1 MTCFR
6 PCHWRLVRQC
16 PAAKCTGSK
25 LPVAQMGVCSV
36 REKSVPPQSPLTP
49 IRSSVTACI
58 NRSVDGSHKTP
69 LRIIRFVL
77 ALAVTDRDF
86 VREGRRL
93 RGLPEVEDYVPAE
106 LSNPTKPLK
115 LLMHRSEAIK
125 FIQTQIEKGNA
136 LREQKIR
143 SATGLERAR
152 EQKLEWTQSTTVVL
166 SKMFESDW
174 VIEEYNAWKGKI
186 LPEFADLDRFIE
198 HFYDEMDQRIG
209 KLQAIIKKVETEPD
223 IVRRKDLSHANA
235 QSHSASH
242 AVTQGPSLAATPR
255 NQQSVTLTAL
265 DQPVPAPTPSMTSGV
280 VTPRTEPS
288 PPHVPR
294 TPTHAQPVSLSS
306 MHHVSSQQ
314 TTSRVGV
321 LIIHE
326 RDEDVER
333 ALSQFVRR
341 LGFELMLIN
350 ESTEGIKA
358 SIERLGQQTQIG
370 FAMLLASA
378 EDIAGAQSLDQPLSP
393 AARRAA
399 FDMGYCCGKL
409 GPDRVCVLHISSAGL
424 FHDENGVNYIPI
436 DAAEGWQI
444 QLAKQLKRSGLD
456 VDLNKVLAG

>member
-1 MTCFR
+1 
-6 PCHWRLVRQC
+6 H
-16 PAAKCTGSK
+16 
-25 LPVAQMGVCSV
+25 
-36 REKSVPPQSPLTP
+36 
-49 IRSSVTACI
+49 
-58 NRSVDGSHKTP
+58 
-69 LRIIRFVL
+69 
-77 ALAVTDRDF
+77 
-86 VREGRRL
+86 
-93 RGLPEVEDYVPAE
+93 VPAE
-106 LSNPTKPLK
+106 LSNQTKPIK

-166 SKMFESDW
+166 SKIFESDW

-223 IVRRKDLSHANA
+223 MVRRKDLSHANV

-255 NQQSVTLTAL
+255 TTAPVTLAAL
-265 DQPVPAPTPSMTSGV
+265 DQPVPAPAPSMSGGV
-280 VTPRTEPS
+280 VTPRNEPS
-288 PPHVPR
+288 PSHVSRASTHSQPISHTQHPQRQQHTQPTPH
-294 TPTHAQPVSLSS
+294 TPHTQHTQHTQHSQHSQHSQHTQHTPAPIAQERPAPQQVVSHQPVSLSS
-306 MHHVSSQQ
+306 MQHISSQQ
-314 TTSRVGV
+314 LSRVGV
-321 LIIHE
+321 LILHE

-341 LGFELMLIN
+341 LGFELMLIT
-350 ESTEGIKA
+350 ESTEGIKS

>member
-1 MTCFR
+1 
-6 PCHWRLVRQC
+6 
-16 PAAKCTGSK
+16 
-25 LPVAQMGVCSV
+25 
-36 REKSVPPQSPLTP
+36 
-49 IRSSVTACI
+49 
-58 NRSVDGSHKTP
+58 
-69 LRIIRFVL
+69 
-77 ALAVTDRDF
+77 
-86 VREGRRL
+86 
-93 RGLPEVEDYVPAE
+93 VEDYVPAE

-125 FIQTQIEKGNA
+125 FITTQIEKGNA

-166 SKMFESDW
+166 SKIFESDW

-223 IVRRKDLSHANA
+223 MVRRKDLSHANA

-265 DQPVPAPTPSMTSGV
+265 DQPVPAPAPSMSSGV

-288 PPHVPR
+288 PQHVPR
-294 TPTHAQPVSLSS
+294 TPTHAQSVSHTQHTRHSQHVQHTQHTQPAPVPQERPAPQQAVSQQVVSHQPVSLSS

>member
-1 MTCFR
+1 M
-6 PCHWRLVRQC
+6 L
-16 PAAKCTGSK
+16 
-25 LPVAQMGVCSV
+25 
-36 REKSVPPQSPLTP
+36 
-49 IRSSVTACI
+49 
-58 NRSVDGSHKTP
+58 
-69 LRIIRFVL
+69 
-77 ALAVTDRDF
+77 
-86 VREGRRL
+86 
-93 RGLPEVEDYVPAE
+93 EVEDHVAVE
-106 LSNPTKPLK
+106 LSNPTKPIK
-115 LLMHRSEAIK
+115 LLVHRSEAIK
-125 FIQTQIEKGNA
+125 FVQTQVEKGNA

-166 SKMFESDW
+166 SKIFESDW

-209 KLQAIIKKVETEPD
+209 KLQAIIKKIETEPD
-223 IVRRKDLSHANA
+223 IVRRKDLSHANV

-242 AVTQGPSLAATPR
+242 AVTQGPSHQTTPR
-255 NQQSVTLTAL
+255 TTPSVTLTAL
-265 DQPVPAPTPSMTSGV
+265 DQPVPAPAPSMSSPM
-280 VTPRTEPS
+280 VTPRNEPS
-288 PPHVPR
+288 QSHMSRASTHSQSISQNQHRPQTQHSQHSQH
-294 TPTHAQPVSLSS
+294 TPTPAAPAAQERQTPAAVSHQPVSLSS
-306 MHHVSSQQ
+306 MNHISSQQ
-314 TTSRVGV
+314 TSRVGV
-321 LIIHE
+321 LIVHE
-326 RDEDVER
+326 HDEDVER
-333 ALSQFVRR
+333 ALSQFIRR
-341 LGFELMLIN
+341 LGFELMLIT
-350 ESTEGIKA
+350 ESTDGIKA

-378 EDIAGAQSLDQPLSP
+378 EDIAGAQALDQPLSP

-456 VDLNKVLAG
+456 VDMNKVVG

>member
-1 MTCFR
+1 
-6 PCHWRLVRQC
+6 
-16 PAAKCTGSK
+16 
-25 LPVAQMGVCSV
+25 
-36 REKSVPPQSPLTP
+36 
-49 IRSSVTACI
+49 
-58 NRSVDGSHKTP
+58 
-69 LRIIRFVL
+69 
-77 ALAVTDRDF
+77 
-86 VREGRRL
+86 
-93 RGLPEVEDYVPAE
+93 VEDHVPVE
-106 LSNPTKPLK
+106 LSNPSKSIK
-115 LLMHRSEAIK
+115 LLVGRAEATK
-125 FIQTQIEKGNA
+125 AIQAQIEKGNA

-166 SKMFESDW
+166 SKIFESDW

-223 IVRRKDLSHANA
+223 VVRRKDLSHANA

-255 NQQSVTLTAL
+255 NTPPVTLTPL
-265 DQPVPAPTPSMTSGV
+265 DQPVPAPSPSMGGGGV
-280 VTPRTEPS
+280 VTPRNEPPPSHLSRASTHSS
-288 PPHVPR
+288 PISHSQHRPHTQHSSHAQHSSHSQHSSHTQH
-294 TPTHAQPVSLSS
+294 TPTPAPVAPERQERQQAVSHQSVSLSS
-306 MHHVSSQQ
+306 MQHVSAQQ
-314 TTSRVGV
+314 VSRVGV
-321 LIIHE
+321 LILHE

-333 ALSQFVRR
+333 ALSQFIRR
-341 LGFELMLIN
+341 LGFELLLIT
-350 ESTEGIKA
+350 ESTDGIKVA
-358 SIERLGQQTQIG
+358 IERLGQQTQIG

-378 EDIAGAQSLDQPLSP
+378 EDIAGAQALDQPLSP

-444 QLAKQLKRSGLD
+444 QLAKQLRRSGLD

>member
-1 MTCFR
+1 
-6 PCHWRLVRQC
+6 
-16 PAAKCTGSK
+16 
-25 LPVAQMGVCSV
+25 
-36 REKSVPPQSPLTP
+36 
-49 IRSSVTACI
+49 
-58 NRSVDGSHKTP
+58 
-69 LRIIRFVL
+69 
-77 ALAVTDRDF
+77 
-86 VREGRRL
+86 
-93 RGLPEVEDYVPAE
+93 VEDHVAVE
-106 LSNPTKPLK
+106 LSNPTKPIK
-115 LLMHRSEAIK
+115 LLVHRSEAIK

-166 SKMFESDW
+166 SKVFESDW

-209 KLQAIIKKVETEPD
+209 KLQAIIKKIETEPD

-242 AVTQGPSLAATPR
+242 AVTQGPSHQATPR
-255 NQQSVTLTAL
+255 TTAPVTLAPL
-265 DQPVPAPTPSMTSGV
+265 DQPVPAPAPSMSSPL
-280 VTPRTEPS
+280 VTPRNEPS
-288 PPHVPR
+288 QSHVSR
-294 TPTHAQPVSLSS
+294 ASTHSQPVSHTQHNQHRQHVSHTQHSQHTPAPVAPPPQQERQAPAAVSHQSGSLSS
-306 MHHVSSQQ
+306 MNHVSSQQ
-314 TTSRVGV
+314 SSRVGV
-321 LIIHE
+321 LIVHE
-326 RDEDVER
+326 HDEDVER

-341 LGFELMLIN
+341 LGFELLLIN

-358 SIERLGQQTQIG
+358 SIERLGPQTQIG

-378 EDIAGAQSLDQPLSP
+378 EDIAGAQALDQPLSP
-393 AARRAA
+393 AARRSA
-399 FDMGYCCGKL
+399 FDMGYCCGRL

-456 VDLNKVLAG
+456 VDLNKVVG